1 MDEVPIEDPGHIL
14 PEDVWAVVKFHA
26 GDPDGEPSVTDP
38 PVEPE
43 VN

>member
-1 MDEVPIEDPGHIL
+1 MPDEDPGHII

-26 GDPDGEPSVTDP
+26 GDPDGEPSLDP

-43 VN
+43 AS